1 MIETIEF
8 LKRAKKE
15 RGITLKELSQKSGVS
30 LGTVNKL
37 FSGGIASIKTKTAEK
52 LANALGVSF
61 ASATS
66 NQETRSLP
74 CENNGFVKVAALT
87 NEVRV
92 GDVAFNVKST
102 IELIKLA
109 YKKGVSVAVFP
120 ELNVSSY
127 SIGDLMMHETIV
139 KASALGV
146 QEIAKETLGKNILVF
161 VGFPFRYASR
171 LYNCAA
177 ALFNGEVI
185 AIIPK
190 KNLPN
195 YNEFYER
202 RLFCEPDDVV
212 FDVDFLGRKV
222 PFGYNIILQNS
233 LMPEMKVACEI
244 CEDLWVPNAPSVNHA
259 LNGAT
264 IVANL
269 SASNE
274 VIGKKSYRRQ
284 MVQMHSSKCLCTYV
298 YSSAGR
304 GESTSRVVFGGHN
317 MVVEAGKLIAESLPF
332 EKGIA
337 ISETDLRF
345 IEFERSKKFKYK
357 REINY
362 RTVEFSLSND
372 GFELVRKFSRSP
384 FVPEDKLL
392 RDERCEEV
400 LTIQAHG
407 LAKRIS
413 HIGSKKLVLGLS
425 GGLDSTCALLVCERA
440 LKLAGLKSSD
450 LIAITMPCFGTSN
463 RTYNNSYA
471 LAKEIKCTFLDIS
484 IKDSVLQHFK
494 DIEHDFENTNVV
506 YENSQARE
514 RTQVLMDYAN
524 KVNGIVVG
532 TGDLSEI
539 ALGWSTY
546 NGDHMS
552 MYSVNSCVPKTLM
565 QAIVSYEAERRGGK
579 IGEILKDVV
588 STPISPELKPSKN
601 GEMTQPT
608 EHSVG
613 PYILNDFYLFY
624 LIKCGFTPSK
634 VFYLAIHAFKGEYDC
649 QTIYN
654 WLALFIRRFFTQQFK
669 RSCQPDGIKIGALS
683 LSPTEWMMPSD
694 TCYTLWLNELESI
707 KEKYNLQ

>member
-1 MIETIEF
+1 M
-8 LKRAKKE
+8 
-15 RGITLKELSQKSGVS
+15 
-30 LGTVNKL
+30 
-37 FSGGIASIKTKTAEK
+37 KTKTAQK
-52 LANALGVSF
+52 LATALGVSLN
-61 ASATS
+61 S
-66 NQETRSLP
+66 QENDQQTKYLP
-74 CENNGFVKVAALT
+74 CENNGFVRVAALT

-92 GDVAFNVKST
+92 GDVNFNVKST
-102 IELIKLA
+102 IELIKVA
-109 YKKGVSVAVFP
+109 YKKGVSIAVFP

-127 SIGDLMMHETIV
+127 SVGDLMMHDALV
-139 KASALGV
+139 KASAVGV
-146 QEIAKETLGKNILVF
+146 QEIAKQTLGKNMLVF

-202 RLFCEPDDVV
+202 RLFCEPDDAIYE
-212 FDVDFLGRKV
+212 VDFFGKKV
-222 PFGYNIILQNS
+222 PFGYNIILQNT

-244 CEDLWVPNAPSVNHA
+244 CEDLWVPNAPSITHA

-264 IVANL
+264 VIANL

-274 VIGKKSYRRQ
+274 VVGKKNYRRQ
-284 MVQMHSSKCLCTYV
+284 MVQTHSSKCLCTYV
-298 YSSAGR
+298 YSSAGS

-332 EKGIA
+332 ENGIA
-337 ISETDLRF
+337 ISDTDLGF
-345 IEFERSKKFKYK
+345 IEFERNKKFKYK
-357 REINY
+357 REENY
-362 RTVEFSLSND
+362 RILEFALSNN
-372 GFELVRKFSRSP
+372 GFELERRFPRFP
-384 FVPEDKLL
+384 FVPEDKAL
-392 RDERCEEV
+392 RDECCEEV

-407 LAKRIS
+407 LAKRIN

-425 GGLDSTCALLVCERA
+425 GGLDSTCALLVCEKA
-440 LKLAGLKSSD
+440 LKLAGLKPSD

-494 DIEHDFENTNVV
+494 DIKHDPETANVV
-506 YENSQARE
+506 YENCQARE

-565 QAIVSYEAERRGGK
+565 QAIVSYEAEKRGGK
-579 IGEILKDVV
+579 LGEILNDVV

-613 PYILNDFYLFY
+613 PYILNDFYLYY
-624 LIKCGFTPSK
+624 LIKQGFSPSK
-634 VFYLAIHAFKGEYDC
+634 VFYLALHSFKGEYDA

-694 TCYTLWLNELESI
+694 SCYTLWLNELESV